1 MYLEYVFL
9 TNWAVNSAAMT
20 LSLSFVKRNA
30 DTTRLLLGAAFIA
43 ADAFFTSD
51 GAVLISA
58 IRLIFALFGSWFI
71 TFEEPPAV
79 TVGVFFTFVL
89 FSAAINGAA
98 YALSI
103 KFPSLNK
110 AVFSASLSTA
120 IILVTA
126 ISELVAALV
135 YDRKKVAD
143 YLYDVRVTSED
154 GETVTKG
161 YYDSGNTMTENGIP
175 VVILSRNFARKNGIC
190 GQKSLF
196 VSTVTGVKR
205 LRASPVKI
213 AVYFNGGTHKVYET
227 FGAIA
232 ESDVK
237 ADVILHSSMMED

>member
-9 TNWAVNSAAMT
+9 TNWAVNSAAVT
-20 LSLSFVKRNA
+20 LSLSFVKRNV
-30 DTTRLLLGAAFIA
+30 DTTRLLVGAAFIA
-43 ADAFFTSD
+43 ADAFFTFD
-51 GAVLISA
+51 GALVTNA
-58 IRLIFALFGSWFI
+58 VRLIFALFGSWFI
-71 TFEEPPAV
+71 TFDEPPSA
-79 TVGVFFTFVL
+79 TVGVFFLFVL

-98 YALSI
+98 YALSV
-103 KFPSLNK
+103 KFPYLDK

-126 ISELVAALV
+126 ISELVTALL

-143 YLYDVRVTSED
+143 YLYDVRVMSKD
-154 GETVTKG
+154 GETVTQG

-175 VVILSRNFARKNGIC
+175 VVILSRRFARKNGIE

-213 AVYFNGGTHKVYET
+213 EVYFNSGIHKVYET

-232 ESDVK
+232 ESNVK

>member
-30 DTTRLLLGAAFIA
+30 DVTRLLVGAAFIA
-43 ADAFFTSD
+43 ADAFFTFD
-51 GAVLISA
+51 GAVTASA

-71 TFEEPPAV
+71 TFDGPPAA
-79 TVGVFFTFVL
+79 TVGVFFAFVL

-98 YALSI
+98 YALSV

-120 IILVTA
+120 IIVVTA
-126 ISELVAALV
+126 ISELVTAMV
-135 YDRKKVAD
+135 YDRKKVSD
-143 YLYDVRVTSED
+143 YIYDVRIMSDNGEVVTQ
-154 GETVTKG
+154 G
-161 YYDSGNTMTENGIP
+161 YYDSGNTMTENGMP
-175 VVILSRNFARKNGIC
+175 VVILSRKFARKCGIC

-232 ESDVK
+232 ESNVK